1 MRGGDLDGGSGNN
14 PLERRQFRRVLFD
27 AIAELITPRA
37 VHASRIVDL
46 SLKGVLLHRPAD
58 WRPQPDEGVLV
69 DIDLGD
75 GGPHIR
81 LHAAVAHIEPE
92 HVGLHARHVDIES
105 AARLRRLVE
114 LNLGDAALL
123 ERELSALA

>member
-1 MRGGDLDGGSGNN
+1 MGGGDLDGGGNN
-14 PLERRQFRRVLFD
+14 PPERRQFRRVLFD
-27 AIAELITPRA
+27 ALAELITPRA
-37 VHASRIVDL
+37 IPASRVVDL
-46 SLKGVLLHRPAD
+46 SLKGALLHRPAD
-58 WRPQPDEGVLV
+58 WRPFPDEGVLV

-81 LHAAVAHIEPE
+81 LHAAVAHIEPD
-92 HVGLHARHVDIES
+92 HVGLHTRHVDIDS